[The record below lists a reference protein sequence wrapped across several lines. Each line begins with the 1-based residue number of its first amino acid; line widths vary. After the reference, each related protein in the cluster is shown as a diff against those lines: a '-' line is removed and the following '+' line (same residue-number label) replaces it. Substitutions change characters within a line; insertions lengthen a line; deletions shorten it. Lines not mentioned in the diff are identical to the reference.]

1 MMPLPQAIAPSQ
13 VLRGRQLLADLWP
26 LIEHLGR
33 RPLVVG
39 GTRALALLRSQA
51 AATLPTHTLWL
62 DLGGE
67 ASEAALAKLLAAA
80 TVHKSDVILGCGGGK
95 ALDMAKLLAHR
106 IGRPVVTIPTSG
118 ATCAAWTALSNLYS
132 DQGAFLYDVA
142 LPRCPDGIVLDYTL
156 IETAPRRTL
165 VAGIGDALAK
175 WYEAS
180 ISSRDSQEA
189 VVIMAVQQAR
199 VLRDLLF
206 QWSAQALNHPGGH
219 LWQQVVDATVL
230 LPGLMGG
237 LGGAPCRTVA
247 AHAVHNGLTHI
258 PATHGSL
265 HGEKVALGVLVQLR
279 LEETLGSNP
288 LAAQARQQLLGFY
301 RQVDLPTSLA
311 EIGLPNPSPETLAHI
326 AQVATAPGSDVH
338 RLPFPVTAADLVA
351 ALVTTDAGQ
360 VSAVEAV
367 SPASSSA

>member
-1 MMPLPQAIAPSQ
+1 
-13 VLRGRQLLADLWP
+13 
-26 LIEHLGR
+26 
-33 RPLVVG
+33 
-39 GTRALALLRSQA
+39 
-51 AATLPTHTLWL
+51 
-62 DLGGE
+62 
-67 ASEAALAKLLAAA
+67 
-80 TVHKSDVILGCGGGK
+80 
-95 ALDMAKLLAHR
+95 MAKLLAHR
-106 IGRPVVTIPTSG
+106 LGRPVVTIPTSA
-118 ATCAAWTALSNLYS
+118 ATCAAWTALSNLYT
-132 DQGAFLYDVA
+132 DQGAFHYDVA
-142 LPRCPDGIVLDYTL
+142 LPRCPDCVVLDYAL
-156 IETAPRRTL
+156 IETAPQRTL

-180 ISSRDSQEA
+180 ISSRESQEA

-206 QWSAQALNHPGGH
+206 QWSAPALAHPGSD

-279 LEETLGSNP
+279 LEETLGGNP

-301 RQVDLPTSLA
+301 RQ
-311 EIGLPNPSPETLAHI
+311 IGLPTTLAEVGLPDPSLQTLAQI
-326 AQVATAPGSDVH
+326 ATVATAPHSDLH

-351 ALVTTDAGQ
+351 ALTTTAAGQ
-360 VSAVEAV
+360 VSAVEPV
-367 SPASSSA
+367 SPAPSSA